1 MWSTPSSTARRR
13 TASAASRSRG
23 GPNTP
28 GPASCIAPNP
38 IRRTSWSPSLAVSV
52 VWGMPRGCATVGRVT
67 RRASIVGLAP
77 PPSQER
83 RSELT
88 DFLRN
93 RRAQVTPQDVGL
105 PANGRRR
112 TPGLRREEV
121 AQLAG
126 VGLSWYTWLEQG
138 RDIKPSA
145 GVLDALA
152 RVLRL
157 DTAERAH
164 LFHLARVELPLPATA
179 YTRAAPPGLAEIVT
193 ALEPNPA
200 YLIGPRT
207 DVLAWNAGA
216 IAMLGEP
223 SRAPDGRQHLLWWP
237 FTRAGLETER
247 GDSRAPRARPH
258 PPRPLPPRARPPHR
272 RPGLR
277 RPHRGARGA
286 QPAVPRVVAAPRG
299 ARRAARHE
307 DRRAPA
313 RWPPGPPS
321 LAVGADEPSR
331 PAPHPVRARRRG
343 DAGGAGPARR
353 LKRLRR
359 KWRR

>member
-1 MWSTPSSTARRR
+1 M
-13 TASAASRSRG
+13 
-23 GPNTP
+23 
-28 GPASCIAPNP
+28 
-38 IRRTSWSPSLAVSV
+38 
-52 VWGMPRGCATVGRVT
+52 
-67 RRASIVGLAP
+67 GLAP

-145 GVLDALA
+145 QVLDALA

-164 LFHLARVELPLPATA
+164 LFHLARVELPLPAGD
-179 YTRAAPPGLAEIVT
+179 YPREAPPDLAHFVERV
-193 ALEPNPA
+193 APYPA

-207 DVLAWNAGA
+207 DVLAWNAAATG
-216 IAMLGEP
+216 MLGEP
-223 SRAPDGRQHLLWWP
+223 TRAPDGRQNLLWWL
-237 FTRAGLETER
+237 FTTEELGTEQRRATARSTLARFRAEHAR
-247 GDSRAPRARPH
+247 RIGDPDFAALLDALDEASEQFRAWWP
-258 PPRPLPPRARPPHR
+258 
-272 RPGLR
+272 
-277 RPHRGARGA
+277 
-286 QPAVPRVVAAPRG
+286 APRG
-299 ARRAARHE
+299 AHRAARHE
-307 DRRAPA
+307 DHRARARRPPRAP
-313 RWPPGPPS
+313 PP
-321 LAVGADEPSR
+321 AVRSDEPSR
-331 PAPHPVRARRRG
+331 PAAHPVRARRRG
-343 DAGGAGPARR
+343 DAGRARSP
-353 LKRLRR
+353 RR
-359 KWRR
+359 VKALARVGSSVTPCATTRR